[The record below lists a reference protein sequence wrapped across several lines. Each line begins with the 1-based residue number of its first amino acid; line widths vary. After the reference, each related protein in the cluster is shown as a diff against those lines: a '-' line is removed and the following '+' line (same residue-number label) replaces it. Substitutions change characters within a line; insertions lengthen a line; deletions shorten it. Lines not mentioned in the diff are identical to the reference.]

1 MRSIPRLTIII
12 LLSLLCSTSL
22 LAQIAVTVSPRV
34 ASITFTQTQQFK
46 ASVTGTTK
54 TAVTWSVDGIVGGN
68 SKAGTISI
76 TGLYKP
82 PTAWGSH
89 TVRAT
94 SQSDGTTSASV
105 TAIVTN
111 YAGVFTYHN
120 DNARNGLNSSEIA
133 LTPANVNYHQF
144 GKRFTYAV
152 DAYVYAQPLY
162 VANVNVPNKGFHNL
176 VYVATEND
184 SVYAFDADG
193 RSNGPLWM
201 RNFTDPANQ
210 ITAVPCADTQTCAIA
225 SALGITGTP
234 VIDAA
239 SGTLYVVTRTKENGA
254 YVERLHAV
262 DIASGADK
270 FGGSVVIDAS
280 VTGTGEGSQGGKV
293 PFDNLTENDR
303 DALLLVPGIPPT
315 IYIGFGT
322 PGDIHPYHGW
332 LLGYSPVSSTSLART
347 AMFNTTPNGNSGGL
361 WSVGALAADT
371 GNNIFV
377 GTGQGTFDSS
387 QDWGDSVLKMS
398 TTGGSLVVTNSFTPA
413 NQATLDTMDWD
424 LGSGSP
430 LLLPTLSNVSVPELL
445 VIGTKTGRIY
455 LLNRASL
462 GGYHPTGDQVV
473 QSLGGLFTGIY
484 TSPAYWNG
492 FVYFG
497 GTGAPLKAF
506 SLTNGLLS
514 TASTSQTGV
523 VFGYPGTNPVVS
535 SNRKGNGI
543 VWALQR
549 VGRSS
554 GVLRAFKASGLG
566 TGLYDSTQAGTRD
579 PLNLVASFS
588 SPTVANGKVYVAGND
603 ASDSKGKLF
612 IFGLLP

>member
-1 MRSIPRLTIII
+1 
-12 LLSLLCSTSL
+12 
-22 LAQIAVTVSPRV
+22 
-34 ASITFTQTQQFK
+34 
-46 ASVTGTTK
+46 
-54 TAVTWSVDGIVGGN
+54 
-68 SKAGTISI
+68 
-76 TGLYKP
+76 
-82 PTAWGSH
+82 
-89 TVRAT
+89 
-94 SQSDGTTSASV
+94 
-105 TAIVTN
+105 
-111 YAGVFTYHN
+111 
-120 DNARNGLNSSEIA
+120 
-133 LTPANVNYHQF
+133 
-144 GKRFTYAV
+144 
-152 DAYVYAQPLY
+152 
-162 VANVNVPNKGFHNL
+162 
-176 VYVATEND
+176 
-184 SVYAFDADG
+184 
-193 RSNGPLWM
+193 
-201 RNFTDPANQ
+201 
-210 ITAVPCADTQTCAIA
+210 
-225 SALGITGTP
+225 
-234 VIDAA
+234 
-239 SGTLYVVTRTKENGA
+239 
-254 YVERLHAV
+254 
-262 DIASGADK
+262 
-270 FGGSVVIDAS
+270 
-280 VTGTGEGSQGGKV
+280 
-293 PFDNLTENDR
+293 
-303 DALLLVPGIPPT
+303 
-315 IYIGFGT
+315 
-322 PGDIHPYHGW
+322 
-332 LLGYSPVSSTSLART
+332 
-347 AMFNTTPNGNSGGL
+347 MFNTTPNGNSGGL

-398 TTGGSLVVTNSFTPA
+398 TTGGTLVVTDSFTPA

-430 LLLPTLSNVSVPELL
+430 LLLPTLSNVSAPELL
-445 VIGTKTGRIY
+445 VIGTKTGQIY

-492 FVYFG
+492 FVYIG

-514 TASTSQTGV
+514 TAATSQTGV

-535 SNRKGNGI
+535 SNGNGNGI

>member
-1 MRSIPRLTIII
+1 MRAIPRLTIIAV
-12 LLSLLCSTSL
+12 LNTLCSAPL
-22 LAQIAVTVSPRV
+22 LAQIAVTISPRIT
-34 ASITFTQTQQFK
+34 SITFTQTQQFK
-46 ASVTGTTK
+46 ASVTGTTN
-54 TAVTWSVDGIVGGN
+54 TVVIWSVDGIVGGN
-68 SKAGTISI
+68 ATVGTIST

-82 PTAWGSH
+82 PPAWSSH

-94 SQSDGTTSASV
+94 SQSDGTTSVSAKL
-105 TAIVTN
+105 IVTN

-120 DNARNGLNSSEIA
+120 NNARNGLNPSEIA
-133 LTPANVNYHQF
+133 LTPATVNFHQF
-144 GKRFTYAV
+144 GRRFTYPV

-162 VANVNVPNKGFHNL
+162 VANVSVPNKGFHNL

-193 RSNGPLWM
+193 RSSSPLWF

-225 SALGITGTP
+225 STLGITGTP
-234 VIDAA
+234 VIDAG
-239 SGTLYVVTRTKENGA
+239 SRTLYVVTRTKENGA
-254 YVERLHAV
+254 YIERLHAV
-262 DIASGADK
+262 DIATGVDK
-270 FGGSVVIDAS
+270 FGGSVVIDAL
-280 VTGTGEGSQGGKV
+280 VAGTGEGSQNGKI

-303 DALLLVPGIPPT
+303 DALLLVPGTPPT

-332 LLGYSPVSSTSLART
+332 LLGYSPVSSTALVRT
-347 AMFNTTPNGNSGGL
+347 AVFNTTPNGNSGGL
-361 WSVGALAADT
+361 WSVGALAADSSKA
-371 GNNIFV
+371 IFV

-387 QDWGDSVLKMS
+387 QDWGDSVLKLS
-398 TTGGSLVVTNSFTPA
+398 TTGGTLVVTSSFTPA
-413 NQATLDTMDWD
+413 NQATLDANDLD

-430 LLLPTLSNVSVPELL
+430 LLLPTLSNVSVPQLL
-445 VIGTKTGRIY
+445 VIGTKAGQIY

-462 GGYHPTGDQVV
+462 GGYHPAGDQVV

-492 FVYFG
+492 LVYIS
-497 GTGAPLKAF
+497 GTVAPLKAF

-514 TASTSQTGV
+514 TAPTSQTGV

-535 SNRKGNGI
+535 SNGNGNGI

-549 VGRSS
+549 MGRSS
-554 GVLRAFKASGLG
+554 GVLRAFKGTALG
-566 TGLYDSTQAGTRD
+566 TSLYDSTQAGTRD
-579 PLNLVASFS
+579 TLNIVATFS
-588 SPTVANGKVYVAGND
+588 SPTVANGKVYVASND
-603 ASDSKGKLF
+603 TSDSKGKLF